1 MTLRRTREFTAPT
14 DARSAG
20 ELVRQLGEF
29 EDNVARE
36 TVDLRQAF
44 LPVLKLQNPAAAE
57 SGTTLAPGQSLG
69 VDTAD
74 DDVEILLVAPE
85 AKYQGKFAAVFKR
98 VAANT
103 LTLRPSGG
111 ALINESAT
119 AAITAVGLT
128 LIFCDG
134 SAYWYGA

>member
-1 MTLRRTREFTAPT
+1 
-14 DARSAG
+14 
-20 ELVRQLGEF
+20 VRQLGEF

-36 TVDLRQAF
+36 AADIRQSF
-44 LPVLKLQNPAAAE
+44 LPQLALQNPAEATTGA
-57 SGTTLAPGQSLG
+57 TLAPGQSLG

-74 DDVEILLVAPE
+74 NDVEVLLVAPE
-85 AKYQGKFAAVFKR
+85 AKRRGFAAVFKR

-128 LIFCDG
+128 LIYCDG
-134 SAYWYGA
+134 SAYWIGA